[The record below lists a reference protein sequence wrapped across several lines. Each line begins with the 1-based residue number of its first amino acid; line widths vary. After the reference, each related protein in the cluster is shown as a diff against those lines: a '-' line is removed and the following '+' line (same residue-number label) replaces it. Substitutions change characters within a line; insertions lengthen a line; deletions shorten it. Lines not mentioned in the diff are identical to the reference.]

1 MNQVAINFIKEREGC
16 RLTAYPD
23 SGGKSTI
30 GYGHTGPEVKA
41 GLVWSQAQAD
51 AALAADVMKAEA
63 AVGDLVKVL
72 LSENQR
78 AALISFVF
86 NLGQTNFQ
94 NSTILTLLNQ
104 SDFMGAAY
112 QFQRWDFADG
122 KEVRGLLIRRLAEAI
137 LFLEGTNDELG

>member
-23 SGGKSTI
+23 SGGVSTI

-41 GLVWSQAQAD
+41 GLIWSQTQAD

-63 AVGDLVKVL
+63 AVNDLVKVP

-78 AALISFVF
+78 AALTSFVF
-86 NLGQTNFQ
+86 NLGQPHFQ
-94 NSTILTLLNQ
+94 SSTMLTLLNQ
-104 SDFMGAAY
+104 RDYMGAAH
-112 QFQRWDFADG
+112 QFQRWDFADS
-122 KEVRGLLIRRLAEAI
+122 KEVKGLLIRRFYEAI
-137 LFLEGTNDELG
+137 LFLEGT